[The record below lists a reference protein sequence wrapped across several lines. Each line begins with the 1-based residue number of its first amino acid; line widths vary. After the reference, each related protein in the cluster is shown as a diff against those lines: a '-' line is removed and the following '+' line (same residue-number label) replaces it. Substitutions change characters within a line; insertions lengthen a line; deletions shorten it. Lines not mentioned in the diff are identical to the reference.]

1 MEEFGSDD
9 KKVSKQLHETQ
20 KPQLKRPNSV
30 LRDCDTGEAYSDGR
44 MLKKMK
50 ESSNY
55 KAIQHLTKHKVLTA
69 YNDEKQDPKRCNKMG
84 SDGRSVKKKFNHCG
98 K

>member
-1 MEEFGSDD
+1 MGEFESDD

-30 LRDCDTGEAYSDGR
+30 LRECDTGEAYSDGR

-50 ESSNY
+50 ESNHNT
-55 KAIQHLTKHKVLTA
+55 IQHLTKHKALTA
-69 YNDEKQDPKRCNKMG
+69 YNDEKQDPKRCNEMG